1 MFSAMQ
7 YTQRKSHRSVTD
19 TRRYVIARIN
29 GSIKGAVIK
38 VNYFPS
44 GVSTRAKLTKFVE
57 NMGKGDEMRVFV
69 TVAACVGIVGCAEIE
84 QAFGAKP
91 EKQEAAPV
99 VQPVEVETP
108 AIQEIANTGAPIR
121 AEALDVVSVQEKEK
135 ATAQVATRTSLGVTI
150 VSLGNPAQT
159 GLWMRS
165 SLVQEP
171 TKGRV
176 VLLSSGEGV
185 IVDLLPLQG
194 DGGEQLSLSALRTLN
209 APLTSLSEVE
219 VFAL

>member
-1 MFSAMQ
+1 
-7 YTQRKSHRSVTD
+7 
-19 TRRYVIARIN
+19 
-29 GSIKGAVIK
+29 
-38 VNYFPS
+38 
-44 GVSTRAKLTKFVE
+44 
-57 NMGKGDEMRVFV
+57 MGKGSEMRVCIAV
-69 TVAACVGIVGCAEIE
+69 VACLGIVGCAEIE

-91 EKQEAAPV
+91 QVQDTAPV
-99 VQPVEVETP
+99 VQPAQVETP
-108 AIQEIANTGAPIR
+108 KIQEITNTGAPTR
-121 AEALDVVSVQEKEK
+121 AEALDVVTVEEKEQ
-135 ATAQVATRTSLGVTI
+135 ATVQVATRKSLGVTI

-176 VLLSSGEGV
+176 VLLSTGEGV

-219 VFAL
+219 VFSL